1 MLEGKGGEIPVLA
14 KQALLVKVGY
24 FGTAGTYFGDP
35 LPSLVQDEFLG
46 MFRLA
51 QQADIGIQQGVGI
64 SRPCG

>member
-1 MLEGKGGEIPVLA
+1 MSA
-14 KQALLVKVGY
+14 KQAFFVKVVC

-35 LPSLVQDEFLG
+35 LPPLVQDEFLG

-51 QQADIGIQQGVGI
+51 QQPDVGIQQRVGI